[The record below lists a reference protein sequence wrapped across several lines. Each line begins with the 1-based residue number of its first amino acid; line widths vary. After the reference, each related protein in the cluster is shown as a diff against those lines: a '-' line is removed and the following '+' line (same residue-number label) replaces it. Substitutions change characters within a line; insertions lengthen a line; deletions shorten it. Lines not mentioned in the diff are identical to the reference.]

1 MAGTI
6 THKWDGTTLIIT
18 SDSGTSACDLKGET
32 GSTGVRGAQG
42 RPGILTDS
50 TGVLLAEADDY
61 YTKEEVDE
69 AIKYVDGGISA
80 AVQELATSNE
90 KRITNLEKRL
100 NDDYFVTDDSTAYT
114 REVPGE
120 VAPYAEISKI
130 GGMTY
135 LKSPDAGNLFPYPYQ
150 RNSWDTWTE
159 ENGVWT
165 QYSDM
170 DEGDYWML
178 LTEEVTFP
186 AGTYI
191 MEFGNINASDILL
204 YEWNDNVTVNMISYG
219 KFRVVATGDWKFSG
233 VSIYIVAYDT
243 MTCYP
248 MLYPEDSP
256 ITWQPRGGVEGFQ
269 STKPTAIESKGENG
283 VIDTFTI
290 PKEVQALPGYG
301 EGVSAEYCNHI
312 RFTNEG
318 VEFVKW
324 THKIVLDGTEDWQT
338 YYTSRGGIDCHYIT
352 GIPMAR
358 TTLYSKR
365 GDEYKQA
372 YGMASPLGFN
382 DKSEYSVSDQVS
394 VFNGEL
400 EAITYT
406 EKGDALEVD
415 EFKAYLAEQ
424 YANGTPLT
432 VVYELAEPV
441 IRDITDKISTDNY
454 IEVEGGGAILIKNE
468 YNNNAPGTF
477 TYLLKEVG
485 V

>member
-69 AIKYVDGGISA
+69 AIRYVDGGISA

-135 LKSPDAGNLFPYPYQ
+135 LKTPDAGNLFPYPYLDYG
-150 RNSWDTWTE
+150 STWTDD
-159 ENGVWT
+159 NGVWT
-165 QYSDM
+165 QYADY
-170 DEGDYWML
+170 DEGDYWYIE
-178 LTEEVTFP
+178 TEEITLP
-186 AGTYI
+186 DGNYI
-191 MEFGNINASDILL
+191 LDLAPSGFLNDIILL
-204 YEWNDNVTVNMISYG
+204 EWQPMEMITEGKWRISAKNDWV
-219 KFRVVATGDWKFSG
+219 FRG
-233 VSIYIVAYDT
+233 VGVYLAAYDT
-243 MTCYP
+243 ITCHP

-290 PKEVQALPGYG
+290 PEEVQALPGYG

-324 THKIVLDGTEDWQT
+324 THKIVLDGTEDWET
-338 YYTSRGGIDCHYIT
+338 YYNPRGGINCHYIT

-365 GDEYKQA
+365 TDEYEQA

-382 DKSEYSVSDQVS
+382 DKSEYSVSDQVA

-400 EAITYT
+400 TAITYT
-406 EKGDALEVD
+406 EKGDAFEVD

-424 YANGTPLT
+424 YANGTPVT

-441 IRDITDKISTDNY
+441 ITDITDKISTDNY

-477 TYLLKEVG
+477 TYLLKEGG

>member
-69 AIKYVDGGISA
+69 AIRYVDGGISA

-100 NDDYFVTDDSTAYT
+100 NEDYFVTDGSTAYS

-135 LKSPDAGNLFPYPYQ
+135 LTTPDAGNLFPYPYTDHYYTDD
-150 RNSWDTWTE
+150 N
-159 ENGVWT
+159 NGAVT
-165 QYSDM
+165 ISSDV
-170 DEGDYWML
+170 DEGDSWLL
-178 LTEEVTFP
+178 LTEYVVLP

-191 MEFGNINASDILL
+191 LDIGEGYRNSGLSPIIDDTKYVNWETISNHKIRIWADDTWEFG
-204 YEWNDNVTVNMISYG
+204 G
-219 KFRVVATGDWKFSG
+219 
-233 VSIYIVAYDT
+233 IYIELAAYESVT
-243 MTCYP
+243 LYP

-290 PKEVQALPGYG
+290 PEEVQALPGYG

-338 YYTSRGGIDCHYIT
+338 YYNPRSGIDCHYIT

-382 DKSEYSVSDQVS
+382 DKSEYSVSDQVA

-400 EAITYT
+400 TAITYT
-406 EKGDALEVD
+406 EKGYALDVD

-441 IRDITDKISTDNY
+441 ITDITDKISTDNY

-477 TYLLKEVG
+477 TYLLKEGG